1 MPFQNVKITM
11 VRGGLLIAL
20 AGVSLFAQ
28 QSATIEIDAQK
39 VVHPVPR
46 TVFGGFMEPLRSAI
60 YTGGLWAQLLDNPS
74 FEENLWSA
82 AAIVHMMQGRP
93 ELGAA
98 SRIGLPIP
106 WESLYPQGSRFEPR
120 WGDAANSSR
129 SLLIMGLPGKQTGV
143 RQAIYPPAHR
153 VLRYTGSVWAKPV
166 SGGRRIEVSLRRH
179 DRPDEVLARAPIELT
194 SGGWKHYE
202 YALELAKG
210 QLSRREAADFAVAVS
225 DEARVLIDQVLLYPA
240 DNVDGLNPEAV
251 AMTKALR
258 LPVLRFGGNFTSG
271 YHWRDGVGPMDK
283 RVSMLNQA
291 WGQPEYNQFG
301 TDEFLDFCRLAGTQ
315 PQICINLGSGTVEEA
330 VEWVKYVSARWG
342 PGVTWELGN
351 ELWGNGQIGYPTLDR
366 IAARTREFSEALR
379 KVDPGAKLIATGE
392 DPDKFQAWNAAQ
404 LSLGPDFFQFLSS
417 HMVVE
422 AGRVRKSDPTPEFVA
437 EAMFAQPVGIERL
450 LHEMKKQIDAD
461 ARTRGHIGI
470 ALTEW
475 LFRAP
480 FSPAPPDYPPPRV
493 PEYRNLGGA
502 IWAAGMLNMLIRVA
516 DFVPI
521 ANMTGIVEYGRLWEK
536 RGITYGVPSYW
547 AFRMYSNANVATL
560 LDTKVE
566 VAQYSIKDGS
576 PRTPDIPE
584 VPYLDVVA
592 VANQTGDK
600 VTLFGVNRN
609 LTSDIS
615 SSIKLAGFSVH
626 AASGKL
632 LAAED
637 IYAGNDDAQPE
648 AVVPQDF
655 KLPVGGSTF
664 SYTFPKASITEI
676 EVR

>member
-1 MPFQNVKITM
+1 MLTEMRRVLM
-11 VRGGLLIAL
+11 IAL
-20 AGVSLFAQ
+20 AGVHLFAQ

-39 VVHPVPR
+39 IVHPVPR
-46 TVFGGFMEPLRSAI
+46 TVFGGFTEPLRSAI

-74 FEENLWSA
+74 FEDNLWSA
-82 AAIVHMMQGRP
+82 AAIAHMIQGRP
-93 ELGAA
+93 ELETA

-106 WESLYPQGSRFEPR
+106 WESLYPQGARFEPR

-143 RQAIYPPAHR
+143 RQAIYPPVHR
-153 VLRYTGSVWAKPV
+153 VLRYAGSIWAKPV
-166 SGGRRIEVSLRRH
+166 SGGKRIEVSLRRH
-179 DRPDEVLARAPIELT
+179 DRPDDVLAKAQIELT
-194 SGGWKHYE
+194 SGGWKRYE

-210 QLSRREAADFAVAVS
+210 QLSSREAADFAVAVS
-225 DEARVLIDQVLLYPA
+225 DEARVLIDQVLFYPA
-240 DNVDGLNPEAV
+240 DNMDGLNPEAV

-258 LPVLRFGGNFTSG
+258 LPLLRFGGNFTSG

-283 RVSMLNQA
+283 RVSVLNQA
-291 WGQPEYNQFG
+291 WGQPEYNHFG
-301 TDEFLDFCRLAGTQ
+301 TDEFLNFCRLTGTQ
-315 PQICINLGSGTVEEA
+315 PQICVNLGSGTVEEA
-330 VEWVKYVSARWG
+330 VEWMKYVNARWG
-342 PGVTWELGN
+342 RGVTWELGN

-392 DPDKFQAWNAAQ
+392 DPDRFRAWNAAQ
-404 LSLGPDFFQFLSS
+404 LSLGPAYFQYLST

-422 AGRVRKSDPTPEFVA
+422 AGRVRKADPSPEFVA

-450 LHEMKKQIDAD
+450 LHEMKNQIDAD
-461 ARTRGHIGI
+461 ARTRGRTVI

-480 FSPAPPDYPPPRV
+480 FSPAPPDYPPPRI

-502 IWAAGMLNMLIRVA
+502 IWAPGMLNMLIRVA

-547 AFRMYSNANVATL
+547 AFRMYSNADVANL

-566 VAQYSIKDGS
+566 VTQYSIKDGS
-576 PRTPDIPE
+576 PRTPDIPD

-592 VANQTGDK
+592 VANQSGDK
-600 VTLFGVNRN
+600 
-609 LTSDIS
+609 
-615 SSIKLAGFSVH
+615 
-626 AASGKL
+626 
-632 LAAED
+632 
-637 IYAGNDDAQPE
+637 
-648 AVVPQDF
+648 
-655 KLPVGGSTF
+655 
-664 SYTFPKASITEI
+664 EI
-676 EVR
+676 GRAHV